1 MPASESS
8 KRRRQTVPKLKESCD
23 CCASAK
29 VRCSRE
35 QPSCLRCR
43 QRGFNCEYS
52 ISRRAGRQTRT
63 ISNDASSPRQT
74 SSSSASSYT
83 GSPLTS
89 PILPPYSSHPHRRN
103 PSDSSDSSSSYF
115 PTPQLQLTA
124 PIVPQMLSYEPQT
137 LPPWPE
143 APTSSSAFLDSPTTS
158 VSSEWGH
165 LRHSFA
171 FPTQNN
177 HQNFDPPISPKT
189 SHLDITSSS
198 LQQESYLFMETEAI
212 KEELNL
218 AANFIGTLEE
228 RIEKGIGNFHVRE
241 EDLEQQRQQFGAL
254 QRDCLDL
261 ALAETSHLVAYHFTA
276 VELRRR
282 LRGIRREI
290 EGIAGLGC

>member
-1 MPASESS
+1 MPASEST

-63 ISNDASSPRQT
+63 ISSDTSSPRQT

-89 PILPPYSSHPHRRN
+89 PMLPPYSHPQRHN
-103 PSDSSDSSSSYF
+103 TSDASSDSSYF
-115 PTPQLQLTA
+115 STPQLGGA
-124 PIVPQMLSYEPQT
+124 PIVPQMLSYGSNIEAQT
-137 LPPWPE
+137 LQAWGDG
-143 APTSSSAFLDSPTTS
+143 PTSAFMDSPTS

-165 LRHSFA
+165 LSDSFA
-171 FPTQNN
+171 FPTTEPQHH
-177 HQNFDPPISPKT
+177 HQFEPSSPIGSMSPRQ
-189 SHLDITSSS
+189 LAMDIAS

-228 RIEKGIGNFHVRE
+228 RIDKGIGNFKMCS
-241 EDLEQQRQQFGAL
+241 DDPKNQFGAL
-254 QRDCLDL
+254 QNDCLQL
-261 ALAETSHLVAYHFTA
+261 ADSSHLVAYHFTA
-276 VELRRR
+276 VDLRRR
-282 LRGIRREI
+282 LQSIRRDI
-290 EGIAGLGC
+290 EGIAGLSC